1 MANDIIAGMFGQDP
15 MMMMQ
20 QRQDAIRQ
28 ASYQQAQ
35 LDPFQRAS
43 ASMYQGGAG
52 LVNAGMMAAGIKPAG
67 QQLAET
73 RQAALANLDQDNLN
87 SYGETAKTLFNGGD
101 TQGAQMVM
109 SAFRQREKEMQDLN
123 TKQSTENLAEARM
136 AALEKGAP
144 IKDENIGTTDGGTPV
159 FANKAGGSLYIWQNG
174 AQVPFSGKLDM
185 KADSNDKPA
194 PLALTENGKKVVDE
208 LTAAGK
214 PLPSGWSVPGMSRA
228 NESLNRL
235 GDQQYGKKG
244 TEDQGS
250 GISLPERQA
259 KGKAAQASLN
269 AITKDVSA
277 LEPYKS
283 MLDLNADI
291 AIKLGEKIYK
301 SDATLVNKPINWIL
315 QNMGD
320 NPDVGEFQFQ
330 INTVRT
336 EAARVLNNPR
346 LVGQLTD
353 SARKDME
360 LVIKG
365 DAPIKTFTR
374 VLERVKTDGKNR
386 LATMYDTQNKLTKQ
400 FEQPKPKEQSA
411 SGWSARI
418 VK

>member
-1 MANDIIAGMFGQDP
+1 
-15 MMMMQ
+15 
-20 QRQDAIRQ
+20 
-28 ASYQQAQ
+28 
-35 LDPFQRAS
+35 
-43 ASMYQGGAG
+43 
-52 LVNAGMMAAGIKPAG
+52 
-67 QQLAET
+67 
-73 RQAALANLDQDNLN
+73 
-87 SYGETAKTLFNGGD
+87 
-101 TQGAQMVM
+101 
-109 SAFRQREKEMQDLN
+109 
-123 TKQSTENLAEARM
+123 
-136 AALEKGAP
+136 
-144 IKDENIGTTDGGTPV
+144 
-159 FANKAGGSLYIWQNG
+159 
-174 AQVPFSGKLDM
+174 
-185 KADSNDKPA
+185 
-194 PLALTENGKKVVDE
+194 
-208 LTAAGK
+208 
-214 PLPSGWSVPGMSRA
+214 MSRA